1 MDVNYEVWGTPD
13 TWVDGEDAQLK
24 ADIKFAASTNDT
36 LGEAWTT
43 GRVPWNTVDLSA
55 AYWGISKDS
64 MWAHPHQIWAW
75 SEDGQTSD
83 FEVGDGELLT
93 QAVDIPAIF
102 TVANTDISCPV
113 SYSRRWKYRGATEQG
128 SISGNA
134 YTKRVFMDF
143 NYQKVIIAPYVIC
156 KPADW
161 APSHSTGNI
170 SQGDNISFVDY
181 FDNDGYV
188 NRPQILGFGYRC
200 WFGDGDTQREQ
211 TTSFGLVDLL
221 IDAPG
226 NSGYSPKIYFA
237 GPDGASF
244 ATHNIVG
251 WSVIPQD
258 ITFLNVQG
266 DGTVGDSDTGLR
278 WAYSPDTTGGSGVRF
293 YYYDNDPLWEINKS
307 VYVYSNHDYWTAYA
321 RILCTATNKEA
332 AKAYAMKQIAY
343 LGLPFVIDPETAK
356 TGKIGDVGVYLP
368 KFDEDGVTTGEY
380 EEGENA
386 LTLPNAQWVDGRQGA
401 DYDPI
406 KPPIRVPEDRGD
418 IANVGA
424 SRRFRNPL
432 KVWCLYNQNIDG
444 LLSAIND
451 IYQETADPD
460 VQWQRDFQG
469 SNPTDYIVG
478 FYAILLNPPKT
489 NNTQTFT
496 LGPVDFDGS
505 LSYYRYNFDAQNAG
519 YFTFGTVA
527 LDGTGDYRPYGD
539 FRDYAPYTQ
548 LEVYIPLCGTVEL
561 DPAYFVGHSIKI
573 DMYYDIFTMSCVAAI
588 YRVSSLGTTLYKTVN
603 GTIGAQIPLL
613 SRDMGTYQNTIK
625 ALESAHKQN
634 ENRLITSTMTAGI
647 GAAIT
652 IGTGGAAMPALAGV
666 GLGGMGLINTIE
678 QGKLLDY
685 QLDHTQPA
693 IAQTGV
699 AETQNS
705 FCVGQLK
712 AKINIKC
719 AQPIENTNDAIYSNT
734 VGNACCIAT
743 TVQYMSQHMP
753 GLTICSDI
761 KCGGIRRSSG
771 ESPTLEEINAI
782 KQAFINGVYV

>member
-1 MDVNYEVWGTPD
+1 MDVNYEVWGTRD
-13 TWVDGEDAQLK
+13 TWVDGEGVQLE
-24 ADIKFAASTNDT
+24 ADIKFAASTQDT
-36 LGEAWTT
+36 YRELYTEGKLEL
-43 GRVPWNTVDLSA
+43 NEMDLSA
-55 AYWGISKDS
+55 AYWGIGKGSIFNK
-64 MWAHPHQIWAW
+64 PHYLSPYQK
-75 SEDGQTSD
+75 DGQT
-83 FEVGDGELLT
+83 EV
-93 QAVDIPAIF
+93 AIDAAADNIDRPLILSSNNF
-102 TVANTDISCPV
+102 AEQQYISYEMRYAPHRTNV
-113 SYSRRWKYRGATEQG
+113 VGVTTMSYTGKVILDY
-128 SISGNA
+128 
-134 YTKRVFMDF
+134 
-143 NYQKVIIAPYVIC
+143 NYQNLFIVPWVTC
-156 KPADW
+156 KA
-161 APSHSTGNI
+161 AGYQSTQ
-170 SQGDNISFVDY
+170 SLA
-181 FDNDGYV
+181 GYTLYEYIESEMFNTYPEV
-188 NRPQILGFGYRC
+188 TAIQFQAY
-200 WFGDGDTQREQ
+200 FGDGSVSRSEGSLGIISDIHFPESDLYYGTRTFWTQFGCSLLYN
-211 TTSFGLVDLL
+211 TTEYKT
-221 IDAPG
+221 
-226 NSGYSPKIYFA
+226 SGR
-237 GPDGASF
+237 
-244 ATHNIVG
+244 
-251 WSVIPQD
+251 SVIGQVNNTTTA
-258 ITFLNVQG
+258 IQN
-266 DGTVGDSDTGLR
+266 TVGDTITALSYKYSVSSDSTSVPL
-278 WAYSPDTTGGSGVRF
+278 
-293 YYYDNDPLWEINKS
+293 YYFDPDNDIWTVNKTG
-307 VYVYSNHDYWTAYA
+307 VYRDRTYWYEYPYIETTSENAETVRDYV
-321 RILCTATNKEA
+321 LS
-332 AKAYAMKQIAY
+332 QIAY
-343 LGLPFVIDPETAK
+343 LGFPFVYDPSLVSQ
-356 TGKIGDVGVYLP
+356 GKIGDVGVYLP

-401 DYDPI
+401 DYDPT

-489 NNTQTFT
+489 DNPQTFT

-588 YRVSSLGTTLYKTVN
+588 YRVSSKGTTLYKTVN

-743 TVQYMSQHMP
+743 TVQYMSEHMP

-761 KCGGIRRSSG
+761 KCGGIKRSSG